1 MSVRCGFPNN
11 TEYKFNPFPYSF
23 PTGEAA
29 RRQLRCLFHVS
40 CETFPV
46 DPRKKTRLPKTF
58 PAFPRRDFPFP
69 KPCGIIRKAE
79 NAGGAL
85 LQSEPGAPPESGAR
99 GLPTASV
106 VQYQRKSGKQRRVF
120 RFFQSRGEC
129 LPAKRKQQET
139 GRVSLWGKSLPSRTR
154 RAVWEKPPRR

>member
-40 CETFPV
+40 CETFSVRPKEK
-46 DPRKKTRLPKTF
+46 DKAAKNFSGFSPARL
-58 PAFPRRDFPFP
+58 PFP
-69 KPCGIIRKAE
+69 K
-79 NAGGAL
+79 AL
-85 LQSEPGAPPESGAR
+85 WYNTKSGKRGRRVAQSEPGAPPESGVR

-106 VQYQRKSGKQRRVF
+106 VQYQRESEKQRSVF
-120 RFFQSRGEC
+120 RLFQPRGER
-129 LPAKRKQQET
+129 LPAKQKQQET
-139 GRVSLWGKSLPSRTR
+139 GRVSLWGKSLPSQTR

>member
-46 DPRKKTRLPKTF
+46 RTKEKDKAAKNFSGFSPARL
-58 PAFPRRDFPFP
+58 PFP
-69 KPCGIIRKAE
+69 K
-79 NAGGAL
+79 AL
-85 LQSEPGAPPESGAR
+85 WYNTKSGKRGRRVAQSEPGAPPESGVR

-106 VQYQRKSGKQRRVF
+106 VQYQRESGKQRRVF
-120 RFFQSRGEC
+120 RFSNLLGSISPQNKNS
-129 LPAKRKQQET
+129 QET
-139 GRVSLWGKSLPSRTR
+139 GRVSLWGKSLPSQTR

>member
-46 DPRKKTRLPKTF
+46 RTKEKDKAAKNFSGFSPARL
-58 PAFPRRDFPFP
+58 PFP
-69 KPCGIIRKAE
+69 K
-79 NAGGAL
+79 AL
-85 LQSEPGAPPESGAR
+85 WYNTKSGKRGRRVAQSEPGAPPESGVR

-106 VQYQRKSGKQRRVF
+106 VQYQRKAENKE
-120 RFFQSRGEC
+120 EC
-129 LPAKRKQQET
+129 FGFPISWGASPRKRKQQET
-139 GRVSLWGKSLPSRTR
+139 GRVSLWGKSLPSQTR